1 MDLHEHLSAAM
12 HTGGGVDGGGGGDAA
27 DDGSDDDGR
36 HPLNQ
41 TGKKRAPPVGGREWR
56 ERARRVAEREWEFD
70 AQGGDGLGHDLFL
83 LSFFQVG
90 RSERRPDV
98 RRGEP
103 RVARG
108 TGGTGGTAGV
118 AGAPRA
124 TSGFFRAGGG
134 GDRATAPWIGLGTRR
149 FAWRTRALLDS
160 AVTLADSFRRRTLP
174 RAQLVDVWRA
184 GGADPSPATFAKV
197 RRVMTWYSRG
207 GRLNHCDVT
216 AGRIACLG
224 TSQ

>member
-41 TGKKRAPPVGGREWR
+41 TGKKRAPLVGGREWR

-103 RVARG
+103 RVARRG
-108 TGGTGGTAGV
+108 EPGAPGEPPALPARRARRAAFFVPGV
-118 AGAPRA
+118 A
-124 TSGFFRAGGG
+124 
-134 GDRATAPWIGLGTRR
+134 ATARR
-149 FAWRTRALLDS
+149 LPGLDS
-160 AVTLADSFRRRTLP
+160 ARVASRGAHVLSSTPPSLSLTLFVGAPSRARSSSTSGAPAAPTRRRRRSP
-174 RAQLVDVWRA
+174 RCVE
-184 GGADPSPATFAKV
+184 
-197 RRVMTWYSRG
+197 
-207 GRLNHCDVT
+207 
-216 AGRIACLG
+216 
-224 TSQ
+224 